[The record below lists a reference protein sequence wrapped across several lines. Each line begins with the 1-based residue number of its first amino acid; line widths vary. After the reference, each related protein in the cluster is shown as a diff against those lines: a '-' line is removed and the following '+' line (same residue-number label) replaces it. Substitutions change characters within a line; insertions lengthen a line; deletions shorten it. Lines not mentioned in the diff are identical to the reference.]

1 MALQPKIPVITIL
14 GHIDHG
20 KTTLLD
26 ALRQSQLAES
36 EPGGITQH
44 IGAYQLVTKVE
55 GQNYTLAFI
64 DTPGHAAFE
73 KMRSRGAHAADLVIL
88 LIDAKEGVM
97 LQTKEAIKHIKQA
110 KVPFLVCLNKS
121 DLPDADPQR
130 VKQQLAEQ
138 SVFVEGYGG
147 DIVTVSISAK
157 NKTNLD
163 ELLQML
169 VLLNQLDPTK
179 ADPQATLQTLVI
191 ESSLDKNRGPLAT
204 LLIQS
209 GTLKSKDKLF
219 DSESGQLLG
228 NVRQMLNEHA
238 QNQTKAIPGQPI
250 QVSGFKIT
258 PPIGSIITNIQ
269 KSKRSSL
276 PPPSLNEKTSS
287 PEAEEE
293 ENKPCL
299 IVKADTQGTL
309 QALVD
314 SLPKD
319 FIVISQGVGPVAES
333 DILLAQSSPNSQII
347 AFNVV
352 TTSAAQKLA
361 QIEGISIITH
371 SIIYRLLEVLDRQL
385 KKAKQAPVEQIL
397 GRAIVL
403 KIFSLPELTVV
414 GCRVSQGKLS
424 VGQTIKISRQDK
436 IIGIAQI
443 ASIKQGVQ
451 SVEQAKANSEAGL
464 VLDPHL
470 EIRPK
475 DVIIAYQIKTKKN
488 ETISHT
494 TT

>member
-88 LIDAKEGVM
+88 LIDAK
-97 LQTKEAIKHIKQA
+97 
-110 KVPFLVCLNKS
+110 
-121 DLPDADPQR
+121 DDPQR